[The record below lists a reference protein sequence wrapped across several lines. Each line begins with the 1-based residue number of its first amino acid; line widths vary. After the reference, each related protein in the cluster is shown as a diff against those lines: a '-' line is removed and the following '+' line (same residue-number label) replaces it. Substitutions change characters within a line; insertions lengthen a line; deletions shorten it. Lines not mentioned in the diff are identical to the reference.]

1 MDQFWDQNYISRSVR
16 KMLTFLSMRCAFKM
30 FEIWYFGI
38 YCWGIYK
45 SQVYL
50 QKVKD
55 RVWQISNLP
64 PNVRNSSPR
73 SGAQPPLPLMISMM
87 TTMMMVT
94 IVMETMLVMMIQHKY
109 IEEYGYN
116 YISLIYAELI
126 FSLCCHA
133 SSPPPWGWWWWP
145 WWWWCDWHS

>member
-1 MDQFWDQNYISRSVR
+1 MQ
-16 KMLTFLSMRCAFKM
+16 
-30 FEIWYFGI
+30 
-38 YCWGIYK
+38 
-45 SQVYL
+45 
-50 QKVKD
+50 
-55 RVWQISNLP
+55 
-64 PNVRNSSPR
+64 NSSPR
-73 SGAQPPLPLMISMM
+73 SAAQPPLPLMISMM

-133 SSPPPWGWWWWP
+133 SSPPP
-145 WWWWCDWHS
+145 